1 MTSALQIAGGLIALI
16 IGADLLVRASTAL
29 ASWLGIRP
37 MMIGLT
43 VVSLGTSVPELAV
56 GIGAA
61 RSGNPGLAIGNIVGT
76 NLVNLLLIL
85 GLSAVLV
92 PIVIERATLRFDL
105 PAMTAAA
112 VLLYLL
118 SIDGTL
124 TTLDGAILLL
134 GAVAYTAVLV
144 QVGRRESADL
154 GKRAAVN
161 PGDDPERDGPASD
174 VPPAADGH
182 RPLRQVL
189 LLVVAI
195 GVVVIGAEWLVDG
208 AVSSA
213 RSLGVSDAVI
223 GLTIVAIGTSAP
235 ELVTTIMSTLR
246 GERDVAVGNLIGSS
260 IYNIGAVLGLT
271 VLVAPHGVPVPDD
284 VLAADL
290 VLLVVAT
297 AAAVPVFLTGS
308 RISRAEG
315 GLFVGSYIGYLL
327 WLLLART

>member
-1 MTSALQIAGGLIALI
+1 MTSALQLVGGLVALV
-16 IGADLLVRASTAL
+16 IGAEVLVRAGTGV

-56 GIGAA
+56 GIDAA
-61 RSGNPGLAIGNIVGT
+61 RSGSPGLAVGNIVGT

-92 PIVIERATLRFDL
+92 PIAFDRATLRFDL

-112 VLLYLL
+112 LLLYLL
-118 SIDGTL
+118 SIDGVL
-124 TTLDGAILLL
+124 TRLDGAILLL
-134 GAVAYTAVLV
+134 GGLAYTLGVV
-144 QVGRRESADL
+144 RVGRRETAEEAEGVTADVT
-154 GKRAAVN
+154 AT
-161 PGDDPERDGPASD
+161 
-174 VPPAADGH
+174 ADRH
-182 RPLRQVL
+182 RPVRHVL
-189 LLVVAI
+189 LLLVAI
-195 GVVVIGAEWLVDG
+195 GVVVVGAELLVNG

-213 RSLGVSDAVI
+213 RSLGVSDVII

-235 ELVTTIMSTLR
+235 ELVTTIVSTVR
-246 GERDVAVGNLIGSS
+246 GDRDLAVGNLIGSS

-290 VLLVVAT
+290 VLLVVVT
-297 AAAVPVFLTGS
+297 AAAVPVFLSGA
-308 RISRAEG
+308 RINRIEG
-315 GLFVGSYIGYLL
+315 GVFVATYIVYLA
-327 WLLLART
+327 WLLLTRT